1 MAPGGKYCRCRW
13 WLLKLAGFLKLY
25 SNWIIMKK
33 IQLKLFFFVL
43 GSLISSSVSAQID
56 TLDSAATVIVHK
68 DPRVD
73 LLIKKQAQ
81 INEETS
87 RDARRIAKG
96 FRLLIINTNN
106 REDAMAAKTKVYTY
120 FPELKA
126 YLIYQSP
133 YFKLKAGNFKERK
146 DAEDYQK
153 KMNAY
158 FPKGVFIINDIIEV
172 RPDKVDWDDS
182 DN

>member
-1 MAPGGKYCRCRW
+1 
-13 WLLKLAGFLKLY
+13 
-25 SNWIIMKK
+25 MKK
-33 IQLKLFFFVL
+33 SQFKLFLFAAAC
-43 GSLISSSVSAQID
+43 LISSAVSAQIE
-56 TLDSAATVIVHK
+56 TLDSAATVIIHK
-68 DPRVD
+68 DSRVD

-87 RDARRIAKG
+87 RDARRSAKG
-96 FRLLIINTNN
+96 FRLLIINTNK

-133 YFKLKAGNFKERK
+133 YFQLKAGNFKERK

-172 RPDKVDWDDS
+172 KPDMKDWDNSDS
-182 DN
+182 N